1 MTSEQIKQLDGEYVL
16 QTYGRFDLCLV
27 EGKGCRAKDPEGNEY
42 LDLGSGIG
50 VNSLGWCDDAWA
62 TAVAAQAAKL
72 QHTSNLYYTEPGS
85 RLAAALCQRTGLARV
100 FFANSGAEANEG
112 AIKAARKYSKLKY
125 GEGRHTV
132 LTLKNSFHGRTLAT
146 LTATG
151 QDAFHKDFD
160 PFLPGI
166 VNVEAGDIGA
176 LRAAVD
182 GDDKI
187 CAVMLEVVQGE
198 GGVIPFAPDYL
209 AAVQALCK
217 EKDVLLIA
225 DEVQTGVGR
234 TGSFLAS
241 HLFGLAPDIVTLAK
255 GLGGGLPIGAL
266 LLAQNCAHALEKG
279 DHATTFGANPV
290 VCAGALVVM
299 DRLTDDFLAAVARKG
314 ALLKAGLESLPGVQ
328 AISGAGLMLGIQF
341 APGVEA
347 PAVVKKAME
356 KGLLCLTA
364 KDRVRL
370 LPPLVITEEEI
381 EEALTILRSALEEL
395 V

>member
-1 MTSEQIKQLDGEYVL
+1 MTSEQIKQLDTEYVL

-27 EGKGCRAKDPEGNEY
+27 EGKGCRARDPEGNTY
-42 LDLGSGIG
+42 LDFTSGIG
-50 VNSLGWCDDAWA
+50 VNCLGWCDDEWTA
-62 TAVAAQAAKL
+62 AVAAQAGKL
-72 QHTSNLYYTEPGS
+72 QHTSNIYYTEPGAK
-85 RLAAALCQRTGLARV
+85 LAEALCKRTGFAKV

-112 AIKAARKYSKLKY
+112 AIKAARKYSRLKY

-151 QDAFHKDFD
+151 QEVFHKDFD

-166 VNVEAGDIGA
+166 QNVEAGNIDA
-176 LRAAVD
+176 LKKALT
-182 GDDKI
+182 GDV
-187 CAVMLEVVQGE
+187 CAVMLEVIQGE
-198 GGVIPFAPDYL
+198 GGVVPFPQDYL
-209 AAVQALCK
+209 AAVQGLCA

-234 TGSFLAS
+234 TGHFLAS
-241 HLFGLAPDIVTLAK
+241 KMAGLSPDIATLAK

-266 LLAQNCAHALEKG
+266 LLSEKCQHALVKG

-299 DRLTDDFLAAVARKG
+299 DRLDDAFLVDVREKG
-314 ALLKAGLESLPGVQ
+314 ELLKAGLLALPGVESV
-328 AISGAGLMLGIQF
+328 SGAGLMLGVSFKEGIA
-341 APGVEA
+341 APDVL
-347 PAVVKKAME
+347 KAAMG
-356 KGLLCLTA
+356 KGLLCLLA
-364 KDRVRL
+364 KDKMRL

-381 EEALTILRSALEEL
+381 KEGLAILSDVLAGMA
-395 V
+395 